1 MKIAGLL
8 LDMVHI
14 EEKAYKA
21 IASRME
27 LGANKE
33 ISYDLPEHV
42 ITICYDLY
50 DYFDTVN
57 PNVHLWIY
65 SPYYSCTLYINDISC
80 IDEDGKEC
88 ETDFD
93 AEKLR
98 EYIDNSFLTL

>member
-1 MKIAGLL
+1 
-8 LDMVHI
+8 
-14 EEKAYKA
+14 
-21 IASRME
+21 ME

-33 ISYDLPEHV
+33 VSYDLPEHV

-50 DYFDTVN
+50 DYLCNLKSNARALRYN
-57 PNVHLWIY
+57 PYFN
-65 SPYYSCTLYINDISC
+65 CTLYINDISC
-80 IDEDGKEC
+80 IDEDGNEC